1 LKSWNPYPLV
11 RAFFPFAAGIVTAI
25 LLDREFHI
33 PLWIFILL
41 IAFSGFYV
49 FYFSK
54 KISYKTRWIFGVFM
68 YLLMFACGFELCI
81 LRTAKFNSDH
91 YCKIETPGNY
101 TYVRITAPPQVRE
114 KSVRVEAEIL
124 ATGDSSISIAC
135 SGNVML
141 YFAVD
146 SSSTT
151 LEYGDILALN
161 VRPEE
166 VKAPANPGEFDYQNY
181 LAMRGVYHQAYVPE
195 RAFIK
200 TGVGYQNPLFQ
211 WAFDARDKILKI
223 FIDNG
228 LAGREYAVTSA
239 LLIGYTEKLDADLLH
254 NYSGTGAMHILSV
267 SGLHVGIIFIVLNAL
282 LFFLDKFKH
291 GKVPKTVI
299 LIMAIWAY
307 ALLTGLS
314 PSVLRASLMFSLIV
328 LSGAFN
334 RDSDIYNNLAASAI
348 ALLIINPFFITDI
361 GFQLSYLA
369 VLGIVSIQHPVSSLW
384 TPRWWLLKQIWG
396 IVSVSIAAQLL
407 TLPVCLYYFHQFPN
421 YFLITN
427 LIAIPLSSLVMY
439 VAMIVLALSF
449 APLIS
454 GFMAK
459 FLVWLVY
466 TLNSTIGFIEKM
478 PGSLSDGL
486 YINVPEML
494 LLYALIILL
503 LLFFIRKQKRMLIP
517 AAFVTILLLFSFLFR
532 NIDSIKQNEWAVYN
546 IKKTTAIDLISGRH
560 RTLLAD
566 SSLLSDPNKL
576 DFHTGNFMDKL
587 GINSEIRLWRKTLQF
602 NDPVRGVFSEKGYIQ
617 FLDKRIAVI
626 DGPEAAMRKLKVDYL
641 IISGNPQLKIAE
653 ILECYNTGIIIID
666 ASNSKYKA
674 EKWLKECRKLKMP
687 CWSVQH
693 NGAFVAEY

>member
-25 LLDREFHI
+25 LLDKDYYI
-33 PLWIFILL
+33 PFWVFIVL
-41 IAFSGFYV
+41 IAFVGFYV

-54 KISYKTRWIFGVFM
+54 KISYKTRWIFGLIM
-68 YLLMFACGFELCI
+68 YLVLFACGYELCV

-91 YCKIETPGNY
+91 YCRIEKPGNY
-101 TYVRITAPPQVRE
+101 TFVRITAPPQVRE
-114 KSVRVEAEIL
+114 KSVKAEAEIL
-124 ATGDSSISIAC
+124 ACGDSLGSVYC

-146 SSSTT
+146 SSSAA
-151 LEYGDILALN
+151 LEYGDLLALN

-166 VKAPANPGEFDYQNY
+166 VKAPANPGEFDYRNY

-195 RAFIK
+195 GAFIK

-211 WAFDARDKILKI
+211 WAFSARDKILKI
-223 FIDNG
+223 FTDNG
-228 LAGREYAVTSA
+228 LAGQEYAVTSA

-254 NYSGTGAMHILSV
+254 DYSGTGAMHILSV

-299 LIMAIWAY
+299 LILAIWAY

-334 RDSDIYNNLAASAI
+334 RDSDIYNNLAASAM

-369 VLGIVSIQHPVSSLW
+369 VIGIVSIQRPISSLW

-396 IVSVSIAAQLL
+396 IISVSIAAQLL

-427 LIAIPLSSLVMY
+427 LVAIPLSSLVMY
-439 VAMIVLALSF
+439 IAMIVLALSF

-454 GFMAK
+454 GFLAK
-459 FLVWLVY
+459 VLVWLVFA
-466 TLNSTIGFIEKM
+466 LNSTIGFIEKM

-486 YINVPEML
+486 YINVPEMFM
-494 LLYALIILL
+494 LYALIILL
-503 LLFFIRKQKRMLIP
+503 LLFLIRKKKRMLIL
-517 AAFVTILLLFSFLFR
+517 AALVTIILLFSFMYR
-532 NIDSIKQNEWAVYN
+532 NANNIQQNEWVVYN
-546 IKKTTAIDLISGRH
+546 IKKTTAIDFISGRH
-560 RTLLAD
+560 RTLLTD
-566 SSLLSDPNKL
+566 SSLLADDKIL

-587 GINSEIRLWRKTLQF
+587 GVNSDTRLWIKTIQF
-602 NDPVRGVFSEKGYIQ
+602 DDPARGVFSEKGYIQ

-626 DGPEAAMRKLKVDYL
+626 DRPEAAIQKLKVDYL
-641 IISGNPQLKIAE
+641 VISGNPKLKIAE
-653 ILECYNTGIIIID
+653 ILECYNTGMIIID

-687 CWSVQH
+687 CWSVLH
-693 NGAFVAEY
+693 NGAFVTEY